1 MAKMILNKINEA
13 HIMQSGHTAQWHGFL
28 RNVVNI
34 SGVGPSEDP
43 NLL

>member
-1 MAKMILNKINEA
+1 MAKMIFNKINEVY
-13 HIMQSGHTAQWHGFL
+13 IKRSGHSVQWHGFL

-34 SGVGPSEDP
+34 SGVGPNEDL